1 MLQLLRSGDERHG
14 AVMLYDIRGDGSRI
28 YALALVQA
36 IYRWHDEVRS
46 WGSATVKRLLCKVQV
61 GH

>member
-1 MLQLLRSGDERHG
+1 MLRSGDERHG
-14 AVMLYDIRGDGSRI
+14 AVMLYDIRGEGSRV

-46 WGSATVKRLLCKVQV
+46 RGSATVESLLCKVQV
-61 GH
+61 GLG